1 VHNGG
6 GKKNSKS
13 RKIITE
19 PINIPMNKIQIA
31 DKEFEIFLE
40 NDNISK
46 RTRLL
51 GIQLNVD
58 YEHRCPVFIGVL
70 NGSFLFMADL
80 LKEIDVSCEV
90 EFIKVSSYN
99 GVASSGTVKEIFGL
113 PDDLHNKDIILVEDI
128 VDTGLTIKHII
139 EKVKQQDPA
148 SIKVCSLLFKPA
160 ALLEP
165 IEELEY
171 VGFEIP
177 NEFVV
182 GYGLDYNG
190 LGRNLNDV
198 YRATGTVT
206 LPQS

>member
-1 VHNGG
+1 
-6 GKKNSKS
+6 
-13 RKIITE
+13 
-19 PINIPMNKIQIA
+19 MNKIQVA

-40 NDNISK
+40 NDNINK
-46 RTRLL
+46 RTRLM

-58 YEHRCPVFIGVL
+58 YENRCPIIIGVL

-80 LKEIDVSCEV
+80 LKEMRISCEV
-90 EFIKVSSYN
+90 EFIKVSSYQ
-99 GVASSGTVKEIFGL
+99 GGLTSTGTVKEIFGL
-113 PDDLHNKDIILVEDI
+113 PDNLHDRDIIIVEDI
-128 VDTGLTIKHII
+128 VDTGRTINHII
-139 EKVKQQDPA
+139 EKVQAQEPA
-148 SIKVCSLLFKPA
+148 SIRVCTLLFKPA

-190 LGRNLNDV
+190 LGRNLCDV